1 MSRPHIRNKYK
12 QTHGDCN
19 IPQKHGPLG
28 EWVSKQHTKYRL
40 LKEVK
45 SAPMSDD
52 GIQKLESVGFQWSLR
67 CGQMKNGETIQWDAR
82 FQELKKY
89 KETHGDCNVPQKH
102 GPLGEWVKDNAEV
115 IGC

>member
-1 MSRPHIRNKYK
+1 MSLRGVGRLPWVQTQRKY
-12 QTHGDCN
+12 
-19 IPQKHGPLG
+19 
-28 EWVSKQHTKYRL
+28 YRL
-40 LKEVK
+40 LNERK
-45 SAPMSDD
+45 SARMSDD
-52 GIQKLESVGFQWSLR
+52 RIQNLESIGFQWSPR
-67 CGQMKNGETIQWDAR
+67 CSQMKNGETIQWDAR